1 MLGITTGSNRFWR
14 PVNVIVCVFVGWVID
29 TPGVRSFGL
38 SHVSRD
44 RIIAAFDDLAVITED
59 CPRGCSHEADAPECA
74 LDVAVERGELSPA
87 RLESFRRM
95 LGSGQ

>member
-1 MLGITTGSNRFWR
+1 M
-14 PVNVIVCVFVGWVID
+14 ID

-44 RIIAAFDDLAVITED
+44 RIIAAFDDLRVITED
-59 CPRGCSHEADAPECA
+59 CPRGCRHDDAAPECA
-74 LDVAVERGELSPA
+74 LDVAVANGRLSAA